1 MITHAYKHVFVRGKC
16 TPEYIEYV
24 FKRAHEVTA
33 CSHTDIDG
41 VVITEA
47 LVSMPKDDFAED
59 GAIDGAIDVDV
70 AVTVRHHNWV
80 RESIRRAAGGHG
92 TTSGM
97 LAIYAIQAAIDDEEL
112 HILTHPHAPSP
123 TYVLGQASRCLGID

>member
-1 MITHAYKHVFVRGKC
+1 MEH
-16 TPEYIEYV
+16 V

-41 VVITEA
+41 VTITEA
-47 LVSMPKDDFAED
+47 LVSMPDGAED
-59 GAIDGAIDVDV
+59 GTFGMDVV
-70 AVTVRHHNWV
+70 VTVRHHNWV
-80 RESIRRAAGGHG
+80 RESIRRAAGGPG

-112 HILTHPHAPSP
+112 HILAHPHAPSP
-123 TYVLGQASRCLGID
+123 TYVLGQAARCLERGEHDC